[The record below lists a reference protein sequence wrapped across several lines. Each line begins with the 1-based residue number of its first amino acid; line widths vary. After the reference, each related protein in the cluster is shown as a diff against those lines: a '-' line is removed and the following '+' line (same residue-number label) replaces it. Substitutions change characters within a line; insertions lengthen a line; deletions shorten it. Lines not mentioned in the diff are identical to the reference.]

1 MAITI
6 EHLGDC
12 LEMPDG
18 AITLEQIKN
27 CFEGDLTR
35 QNIKS
40 KLRALSPCI
49 EDKEKLRILANC
61 LEDKLKEHE
70 ISLEKFTECLRGFGI
85 NNAGYLA
92 ENWETER
99 ENIFGRIPDEVY
111 NKIEAAYKEYRRDF

>member
-12 LEMPDG
+12 LEMPNNII
-18 AITLEQIKN
+18 ALEQIKD
-27 CFEGDLTR
+27 CFEGKLTR
-35 QNIKS
+35 QNIKA
-40 KLRALSPCI
+40 KLKALTPCI
-49 EDKEKLRILANC
+49 KDKEKLRILANC

-70 ISLEKFTECLRGFGI
+70 INLEKFTKYLQSFGI

-99 ENIFGRIPDEVY
+99 ENLFGRIPDEVY
-111 NKIEAAYKEYRRDF
+111 NKIEAAYKEYKSNF

>member
-1 MAITI
+1 MITI

-12 LEMPDG
+12 LEMPNS
-18 AITLEQIKN
+18 AITLEQIED
-27 CFEGDLTR
+27 CFEGKLTR

-40 KLRALSPCI
+40 KLRELSPCI

-70 ISLEKFTECLRGFGI
+70 LFLEKFTKYLQSFGL

-99 ENIFGRIPDEVY
+99 ENLFGRIPDEVY
-111 NKIEAAYKEYRRDF
+111 NKIEASYKESKTL